1 MRYVIKNRKIKVMAG
16 KLGLLIVLAVLS
28 NIVDDMGD
36 SGMALIARG
45 AVYAGILGIFL
56 NIMKG
61 FGRDSDSKD
70 TEEEDKK

>member
-36 SGMALIARG
+36 SGMALIARV

>member
-1 MRYVIKNRKIKVMAG
+1 MRYVMKNQKIRIMAG
-16 KLGLLIVLAVLS
+16 KLSLLIALAVLS

-36 SGMALIARG
+36 SGMALIARV
-45 AVYAGILGIFL
+45 AVYAGILGLFL

-70 TEEEDKK
+70 MGEEDKK